1 MACIFPGAPD
11 LHTYWRNILSK
22 VDAIGEPPPG
32 WGSEWC
38 YDPTSTDNDR
48 IYCQRGGYL
57 GDLARFD
64 PVKFGVMPG
73 SIEGGEPDHFLAL
86 RVAHEALEDAD
97 YLDGPIDRAR
107 VSVILGKGT
116 YVNPGYANLLQHGVV
131 IDQTLRI
138 LHRLHP
144 EHTQDE
150 LQALKRQLKA
160 SLPPFNSDMSPA
172 LVPNIVTG
180 RIANR
185 LDMMGPNF
193 TIDAACASSLIAV
206 DVAMQELLSGRCD
219 MALAGGI
226 HGSMPP
232 VTVMLFCQLNA
243 LSRSGRIRPFDQ
255 DADGVVLGEGVGIVV
270 LKRQSDAERDG
281 DRIYALIRG
290 VGTASDGRALGLMAP
305 RVDGQALALMRAYTS
320 AQIEPSTV
328 GLIEAHGTG
337 TPLGDLTE
345 IQALSRVFGP
355 RRGALPTC
363 AIGSVKSMISHTLPA
378 AGIAGLIK
386 AAMALHHKVL
396 PPTLHCDNP
405 HPKLELETTPFYVNS
420 EPRPW
425 IHGGRTPRRAGVSAF
440 GFGGINAHA
449 IVEESLART

>member
-1 MACIFPGAPD
+1 
-11 LHTYWRNILSK
+11 
-22 VDAIGEPPPG
+22 
-32 WGSEWC
+32 
-38 YDPTSTDNDR
+38 
-48 IYCQRGGYL
+48 
-57 GDLARFD
+57 
-64 PVKFGVMPG
+64 MPS

-86 RVAHEALEDAD
+86 RVAYEALEDAG
-97 YLDGPIDRAR
+97 YLHGPIDRSR

-131 IDQTLRI
+131 VDQTIRI
-138 LHRLHP
+138 LQSLHP
-144 EHTQDE
+144 EHTPAE
-150 LQALKRQLKA
+150 LEVIKQELKA
-160 SLPPFNSDMSPA
+160 ALPPFNAEMSPA

-185 LDMMGPNF
+185 LDIMGANF
-193 TIDAACASSLIAV
+193 TVDAACASSLIAV
-206 DVAMQELLSGRCD
+206 DLAMQDLLSGRCD
-219 MALAGGI
+219 MALAGGV
-226 HGSMPP
+226 HGSTPP
-232 VTVMLFCQLNA
+232 VTLMLFCQLNA

-255 DADGVVLGEGVGIVV
+255 EADGVVLGEGVGIVV

-281 DRIYALIRG
+281 DSIYALIRG

-305 RVDGQALALMRAYTS
+305 RVDGQELALTRAYTS
-320 AQIEPSTV
+320 TRIDPETV

-355 RRGALPTC
+355 RRGALPSC

-386 AAMALHHKVL
+386 TALALHHRVL

-405 HPKLELETTPFYVNS
+405 HPKLELEKTPFYVNS
-420 EPRPW
+420 EPRAW
-425 IHGGRTPRRAGVSAF
+425 IHGGRAPRRAGVNAF

-449 IVEESLART
+449 VMEEYVAA